1 MGSQRVRRNWGTEHA
16 RGLSPGSSFF
26 VLFYFVFWL
35 PMSHCSSTIC
45 CKGCPS
51 CIELLLHFIKKNQLD
66 IFVWACLWVL
76 YSIPLIYTFIPLKY
90 HTILIIVKVKMLVA
104 QSCLSLCDP
113 MNCSLSGSSVYAIL
127 QAKILEW
134 IAIPFSR
141 GSSLPKDQTLISCI
155 ADRFFTIWATR
166 EAQSTENH
174 PPYGKD
180 TLPRPQQDLNLW
192 PLVYKTSTLTPKL
205 WSQVIYLFNIFNIW
219 YL

>member
-1 MGSQRVRRNWGTEHA
+1 
-16 RGLSPGSSFF
+16 
-26 VLFYFVFWL
+26 
-35 PMSHCSSTIC
+35 MSHCSSTIC

-166 EAQSTENH
+166 EAPIGWNRCIFLQ
-174 PPYGKD
+174 
-180 TLPRPQQDLNLW
+180 LI
-192 PLVYKTSTLTPKL
+192 
-205 WSQVIYLFNIFNIW
+205 SQVLSDRMTVTLATVPYFSFFLMQLLKKIKFN
-219 YL
+219 